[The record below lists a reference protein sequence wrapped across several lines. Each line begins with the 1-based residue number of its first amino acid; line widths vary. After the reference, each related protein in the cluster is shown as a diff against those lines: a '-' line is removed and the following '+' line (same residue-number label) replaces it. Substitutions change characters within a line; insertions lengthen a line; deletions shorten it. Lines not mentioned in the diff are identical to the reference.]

1 LTRPTLPDSGPR
13 VVAIGG
19 GHGLAMSLRAIRTYA
34 GHLTA
39 VVATGDDGGSSGRI
53 RAELAMPA
61 PGDLRRCLSAL
72 APDPT
77 AADGFEHRFGS
88 GSLAGHAVGNLVLA
102 GLVDAGHD
110 LAGAADLASAWLGID
125 PTRVRVLPA
134 TAVPVDLVADTD
146 GGAVRGQVAVEDA
159 EGVRSIRFEPPS
171 PAAPP
176 EVPKAIGAADQV
188 VLGPGSFFTSILGAA
203 VPEIVAT
210 IASVTVPVAL
220 VANLDV
226 AASTQVDRLRGHGI
240 EPTHVVVQPGAGTAE
255 IDGVVVVEADVVRP
269 HGLAHDAARLA
280 PVLASILD

>member
-1 LTRPTLPDSGPR
+1 MPDGGPR

-19 GHGLAMSLRAIRTYA
+19 GHGLAMSLRAIRTYG

-39 VVATGDDGGSSGRI
+39 IVATGDDGGSSGRI
-53 RAELAMPA
+53 RQELTMPA

-72 APDPT
+72 APDPA

-110 LAGAADLASAWLGID
+110 LAAAADLASTWLGID

-134 TAVPVDLVADTD
+134 TAVPIDLVADTD
-146 GGAVRGQVAVEDA
+146 AGAVRGQVAVEEA
-159 EGVRSIRFEPPS
+159 AGVRSIRFDPPA

-188 VLGPGSFFTSILGAA
+188 VLGPGSFFTSVLGAAA
-203 VPEIVAT
+203 VPEVVSA
-210 IASVTVPVAL
+210 IASVSCPVTL
-220 VANLDV
+220 IANLDV
-226 AASTQVDRLRGHGI
+226 SPGEQVDRLVDHGI
-240 EPTHVVVQPGAGTAE
+240 EPTHVVVQAGGATAVGASE
-255 IDGVVVVEADVVRP
+255 IGGVTIVEADVVRP
-269 HGLAHDAARLA
+269 HGLAHDADRLS
-280 PVLASILD
+280 PVLASIVA

>member
-1 LTRPTLPDSGPR
+1 MPDSGPR

-19 GHGLAMSLRAIRTYA
+19 GHGLAMSLRAIHTYA

-72 APDPT
+72 APDPV

-125 PTRVRVLPA
+125 PSRVRVLPA

-146 GGAVRGQVAVEDA
+146 GGAVRGQVAVEHA
-159 EGVRSIRFEPPS
+159 EGVRSIRFEPQS

-176 EVPKAIGAADQV
+176 EVTKSIGAADQI

-203 VPEIVAT
+203 TVPEIVDA
-210 IASVTVPVAL
+210 IASVTAPVAL

-226 AASTQVDRLRGHGI
+226 DPDEQIDRLRSHGI
-240 EPTHVVVQPGAGTAE
+240 EPTHVVVQPGAGVVE
-255 IDGVVVVEADVVRP
+255 IEGVTVVEADVVRP
-269 HGLAHDAARLA
+269 HGLAHDADRLA
-280 PVLASILD
+280 PVLSSILD

>member
-1 LTRPTLPDSGPR
+1 MPDGGPR

-19 GHGLAMSLRAIRTYA
+19 GHGLAMSLRAIHTYA

-72 APDPT
+72 APDPV

-110 LAGAADLASAWLGID
+110 LAAAADLASTWLGID

-146 GGAVRGQVAVEDA
+146 GGAVRGQVAVEHV

-188 VLGPGSFFTSILGAA
+188 VLGPGSFFTSVLGAAA
-203 VPEIVAT
+203 VPEIVAA
-210 IASVTVPVAL
+210 IASVTASVTL

-226 AASTQVDRLRGHGI
+226 APGEQVDRLRAHGI
-240 EPTHVVVQPGAGTAE
+240 EPTHVVVQSGAGAAE
-255 IDGVVVVEADVVRP
+255 IEGVTVVEADVVRP
-269 HGLAHDAARLA
+269 HGLAHDADRLA
-280 PVLASILD
+280 PVLSSILD

>member
-1 LTRPTLPDSGPR
+1 MTGPTLPVGGPR

-77 AADGFEHRFGS
+77 AADGFEHRFAS

-188 VLGPGSFFTSILGAA
+188 VLGPGSFFTSVLGAA
-203 VPEIVAT
+203 VPEIVAA

-226 AASTQVDRLRGHGI
+226 AGSTQVDRLRTHGI

-255 IDGVVVVEADVVRP
+255 IEGVAVVEADVVRP
-269 HGLAHDAARLA
+269 HGLAHDADRLA